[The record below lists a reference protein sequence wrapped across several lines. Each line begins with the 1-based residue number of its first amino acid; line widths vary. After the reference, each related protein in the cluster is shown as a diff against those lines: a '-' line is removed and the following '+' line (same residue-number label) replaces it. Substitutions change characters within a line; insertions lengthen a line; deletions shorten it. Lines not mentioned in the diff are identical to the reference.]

1 MAKFAV
7 IETGG
12 KQYRVAPGQKIKVEK
27 LATEAGAN
35 FSFDKVLL
43 SADGD
48 AVHIGTPYLDKTA
61 VEAKVLRVARDRKK
75 IIYKYHSKNRFH
87 RKKGHRQF
95 FTEVEIVKV

>member
-1 MAKFAV
+1 MSKFSI

-27 LATEAGAN
+27 LEAEVGAN

-43 SADGD
+43 SAEGD
-48 AVHIGTPYLDKTA
+48 VVHIGAPYIA
-61 VEAKVLRVARDRKK
+61 QAVVEAKVLRVARDRKK

-95 FTEVEIVKV
+95 FTELEIVKV